1 MVGNK
6 LAYTIPEAIASTGI
20 GRTKLYAYMRDGRI
34 KHVKAGRR
42 TLIKHS
48 DLVRL
53 IDTLPAGPGGGE

>member
-1 MVGNK
+1 MSGNK

-20 GRTKLYAYMRDGRI
+20 GRTKLYAFMRDGRI

-48 DLVRL
+48 ELVKL
-53 IDTLPAGPGGGE
+53 IDMLPAGPGGGK